1 MSIYLLFVSE
11 MRPLSTRVIESD
23 ASYEDIIASVDTH
36 KELKAM
42 KKVVMEENV
51 VFFIYRGCEDKAII
65 MMCHDDFYMS
75 VCDCPRVTKMKT
87 NPGLLYA
94 LCYGT

>member
-1 MSIYLLFVSE
+1 

-23 ASYEDIIASVDTH
+23 ASYKDILESVD
-36 KELKAM
+36 KNEDLKQM

-65 MMCHDDFYMS
+65 MLCQDKFYIS
-75 VCDCPRVTKMKT
+75 ICECPKVTKLKT
-87 NPGLLYA
+87 NPDLLYA
-94 LCYGT
+94 LCYGI